1 MMRYVRTVAPAV
13 PVVTAAEARAQGIG
27 TSADADTFVEA
38 LVAAA
43 TEHLDG
49 RAGVLGRALVNQ
61 SWRLDVHVADG
72 CGRVR
77 IDMPNVSSI
86 TSIAYVIGGVETT
99 WSAAEYRLGSVGNFY
114 FVEPKSGYSW
124 PSTDDVEDAIRVT
137 FVTGFGAAGANVPT
151 PIRQAIILLAK
162 HLYGLTERNLFL
174 ARDEVP
180 GVQVHQ
186 YVVSEATGGV
196 IGAAVD
202 ALTAPYRV
210 RKL

>member
-1 MMRYVRTVAPAV
+1 MRYVRTVAPAV
-13 PVVTAAEARAQGIG
+13 PVVTVAEARAQGVG
-27 TSADADTFVEA
+27 SASDADSLVTA

-43 TEHLDG
+43 TEHFDG
-49 RAGVLGRALVNQ
+49 RAGILGRALVSQ
-61 SWRLDVHVADG
+61 TWRLDTAGPDV

-77 IDMPNVSSI
+77 IDMPNVSAIS
-86 TSIAYVIGGVETT
+86 SIAAVVDGSATT

-137 FVTGFGAAGANVPT
+137 FVAGYGATAADVPA

-186 YVVSEATGGV
+186 YVVSEAAGGV